1 MLEDFFLGSQG
12 KRVGTLYAGT
22 DRLTLYTPK
31 FETQL
36 TYACP
41 FYAIDRRG
49 PFQTS
54 VCFPE
59 RVARRDWFG
68 GNPYTYYAGG
78 DYPLATVTNHL
89 NPDGPRIV
97 LLRDSFACA
106 LTPFL
111 ALSCSE
117 LVTIDLRYFSG
128 DLLDTVVKLEP
139 DLVLSLMTAGST
151 GNAALFP
158 SKAALEE

>member
-1 MLEDFFLGSQG
+1 M
-12 KRVGTLYAGT
+12 
-22 DRLTLYTPK
+22 
-31 FETQL
+31 
-36 TYACP
+36 
-41 FYAIDRRG
+41 
-49 PFQTS
+49 
-54 VCFPE
+54 
-59 RVARRDWFG
+59 
-68 GNPYTYYAGG
+68 
-78 DYPLATVTNHL
+78 
-89 NPDGPRIV
+89 

-158 SKAALEE
+158 SEAASEE